1 MRGDQASGASG
12 ATDAAEAPAGEHH
25 HHAQP
30 RTNGSRK
37 ALSAALWV
45 IALALVAIAIMA
57 GVRWFLPA
65 PEQQVIVQFSDLS
78 GRVQLEYC
86 PRLPASFEA
95 TAYADDLQGGSSVI
109 PVKVSP
115 EVCGDSRF
123 DDGIWI
129 YLHRASVTVASTT
142 RG

>member
-1 MRGDQASGASG
+1 M
-12 ATDAAEAPAGEHH
+12 
-25 HHAQP
+25 
-30 RTNGSRK
+30 
-37 ALSAALWV
+37 V
-45 IALALVAIAIMA
+45 
-57 GVRWFLPA
+57 GVRFFIPA
-65 PEQQVIVQFSDLS
+65 PSQQVLVQFSDLS

-95 TAYADDLQGGSSVI
+95 TAYADDLQGDSSVI
-109 PVKVSP
+109 PVRVSA

-142 RG
+142 HD